1 MLNLNCF
8 FRKIKGD
15 LQHKNN
21 STMKNT
27 LSLIAFSLIAF
38 FIVSCSGGDGPEVVA
53 KAYLDAINAQEF
65 DKAKEFATEDSKGM
79 IDFLKQISAMS
90 GEKKE
95 AAEKQV
101 VNDLKCKIEGDTTAV
116 CTYLTAAK
124 EEKTINLKK
133 TADKWLVSM
142 PKENPMGGGEEGAP
156 MEAADTSAID
166 TSALVTESK

>member
-1 MLNLNCF
+1 
-8 FRKIKGD
+8 
-15 LQHKNN
+15 
-21 STMKNT
+21 MKNT

-38 FIVSCSGGDGPEVVA
+38 FIVSCSGGQGPEVAA

-79 IDFLKQISAMS
+79 IDIMKQISAMS

-95 AAEKQV
+95 ATEKQV

-116 CTYLTAAK
+116 CTYLTLEK

-133 TADKWLVSM
+133 VADKWLVSM
-142 PKENPMGGGEEGAP
+142 PKENPMGGGEEGTP
-156 MEAADTSAID
+156 MEAADTTSTAVD
-166 TSALVTESK
+166 TSYSAKSEK

>member
-1 MLNLNCF
+1 
-8 FRKIKGD
+8 
-15 LQHKNN
+15 
-21 STMKNT
+21 MKNT

-38 FIVSCSGGDGPEVVA
+38 FIVSCSGGDGPEVTA
-53 KAYLDAINAQEF
+53 KAFLDAINAQEF
-65 DKAKEFATEDSKGM
+65 DKAQEFATEESKGM
-79 IDFLKQISAMS
+79 IDILKQISAMS
-90 GEKKE
+90 GGKKE
-95 AAEKQV
+95 GAEKEV

-116 CTYLTAAK
+116 CTYLTAEK

-166 TSALVTESK
+166 TSSAVSESK

>member
-1 MLNLNCF
+1 M
-8 FRKIKGD
+8 
-15 LQHKNN
+15 QHKNN
-21 STMKNT
+21 PTMKNT

-38 FIVSCSGGDGPEVVA
+38 FIVSCSGGEGPEVAA

-65 DKAKEFATEDSKGM
+65 DKAKEFATEESKVM

-95 AAEKQV
+95 GAEKEV

-116 CTYLTAAK
+116 CTYLTADK
-124 EEKTINLKK
+124 EEKTLNLKK

-166 TSALVTESK
+166 TSAAVSESK

>member
-1 MLNLNCF
+1 M
-8 FRKIKGD
+8 
-15 LQHKNN
+15 QHQNN

-38 FIVSCSGGDGPEVVA
+38 FIVSCSGGEGPEVAA
-53 KAYLDAINAQEF
+53 KAYLDAINAQDF

-95 AAEKQV
+95 ATEKQV
-101 VNDLKCKIEGDTTAV
+101 INGLKCKIEGDTTAT
-116 CTYLTAAK
+116 CTYLTAEK
-124 EEKTINLKK
+124 EEKTITLKK
-133 TADKWLVSM
+133 SSDKWLVFM

-156 MEAADTSAID
+156 MEAAEDTNSTVVDTSY
-166 TSALVTESK
+166 SKNEYPKASK

>member
-1 MLNLNCF
+1 MLVP
-8 FRKIKGD
+8 
-15 LQHKNN
+15 KNQRTFAVQN
-21 STMKNT
+21 NPTMKNT

-38 FIVSCSGGDGPEVVA
+38 FIVSCSGGEGPEVAA

-65 DKAKEFATEDSKGM
+65 DKAKEFATEESKGM

-95 AAEKQV
+95 GAEKEV

-116 CTYLTAAK
+116 CTYLTANK
-124 EEKTINLKK
+124 EEKSINLKK

-142 PKENPMGGGEEGAP
+142 PKENPMGGVEEGAP

-166 TSALVTESK
+166 TSSAVTESK